1 MNADLVDDDV
11 RNAVRD
17 LDHGLPSSTTTKHVH
32 PKEPTMTAQLRPR

>member
-17 LDHGLPSSTTTKHVH
+17 RNHGFPPTPIATTHTK
-32 PKEPTMTAQLRPR
+32 ESR